1 MRARNGW
8 VFLDVVMGIILV
20 SLIAA
25 ILGAAAD
32 FHQRALRH
40 LADSRAAAR
49 LAESALLSMQSG
61 QTPPSYNDAS
71 LAFHRLSVSSD
82 SPGNKTWVRVE
93 AAVGGRRAS
102 LVGLVPQN
110 ALPTERSSG
119 GGS

>member
-20 SLIAA
+20 SFIAA

-40 LADSRAAAR
+40 LADSRAAVR

-61 QTPPSYNDAS
+61 QTPPSYGDAS
-71 LAFHRLSVSSD
+71 LTFHRLSGSSD
-82 SPGNKTWVRVE
+82 SPGKTWVRVE

-110 ALPTERSSG
+110 AVPTERSSG